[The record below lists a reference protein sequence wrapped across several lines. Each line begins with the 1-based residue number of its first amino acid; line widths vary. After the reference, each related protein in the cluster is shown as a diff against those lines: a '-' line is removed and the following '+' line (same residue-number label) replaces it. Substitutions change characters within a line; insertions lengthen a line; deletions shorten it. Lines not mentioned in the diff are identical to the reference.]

1 MTETKELD
9 LREVVR
15 TIRKKTWVIVLAA
28 LLAGIL
34 VFTYTFCFVTPMYQA
49 NVMIYVNNGTD
60 NNSGSVN
67 SVDLAVAL
75 RLVTTYVNILKSDT
89 VLEKVIEDANVDF
102 TPSQVRKMM
111 TAEPVE
117 ETEMFRVMITA
128 PDPQMAADIANSIA
142 EVAPTAIPDI
152 IEGSAA
158 KIIDYAK
165 VPTYRHSPSYAI
177 NTLIGILVGAL
188 AAIVVVVGRDL
199 LDTRVKNEDDLAKIC
214 SVPVIGL
221 IPEIV
226 DETKG
231 TGKDLRIKKQQ
242 R

>member
-9 LREVVR
+9 LREVTR

-28 LLAGIL
+28 LLVGIL

-49 NVMIYVNNGTD
+49 NIMIYVNNGTE
-60 NNSGSVN
+60 NTSGSVN

-75 RLVTTYVNILKSDT
+75 RLVTTYVNILKSDS
-89 VLEKVIEDANVDF
+89 VLEKVVEDANVDF
-102 TPSQVRKMM
+102 TPSEVRSMM

-142 EVAPTAIPDI
+142 NVAPTAIPDI

-165 VPTYRHSPSYAI
+165 VPTSRHTPSYAI
-177 NTLIGILVGAL
+177 NTLVGILVGAL
-188 AAIVVVVGRDL
+188 AAIAVIVGRDL
-199 LDTRVKNEDDLAKIC
+199 LDTHVKGEDDLAKIC
-214 SVPVIGL
+214 SIPVIGL
-221 IPEIV
+221 IPEIT
-226 DETKG
+226 EEIKG
-231 TGKDLRIKKQQ
+231 TGKTIQPKKQ
-242 R
+242 

>member
-15 TIRKKTWVIVLAA
+15 TIRKKSWIVIMSA

-34 VFTYTFCFVTPMYQA
+34 VFTYTLCFVTPMYQA
-49 NVMIYVNNGTD
+49 NIMIYVNNGSE

-89 VLEKVIEDANVDF
+89 VLEKVVEEADVDL
-102 TPSQVRKMM
+102 TPSQVRSMM

-128 PDPQMAADIANSIA
+128 PEPQMAADLANAIAT
-142 EVAPTAIPDI
+142 VAQTAIPDI
-152 IEGSAA
+152 IDGSAA
-158 KIIDYAK
+158 KIIDHAK
-165 VPTYRHSPSYAI
+165 VPTSRHSPSYVI
-177 NTLIGILVGAL
+177 NTLVGILVGAL
-188 AAIVVVVGRDL
+188 AAITGIVVRDL
-199 LDTRVKNEDDLAKIC
+199 MDTHVKNEDDLTKIC
-214 SVPVIGL
+214 PIPVVGM
-221 IPEIV
+221 IPEINEEARV
-226 DETKG
+226 
-231 TGKDLRIKKQQ
+231 TGKDYRTKKQ
-242 R
+242 